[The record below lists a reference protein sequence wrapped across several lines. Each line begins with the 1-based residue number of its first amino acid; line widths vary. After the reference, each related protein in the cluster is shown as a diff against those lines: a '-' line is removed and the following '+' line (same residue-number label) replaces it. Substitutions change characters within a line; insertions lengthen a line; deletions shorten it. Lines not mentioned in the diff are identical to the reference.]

1 MGIYRIFKMF
11 VVSAMIFCLHF
22 SAYAKEQLKTKEA
35 IEKAI
40 EEEFKWLQAEAIVIT
55 EIATK
60 TGMDAELVPGMVTV
74 LQGRELEEK
83 GIRTVYEAISLVPGI
98 NTYINTIGDKQVSVR
113 GFGGGFFSGNLKLM
127 TDGIVMNDALN
138 ASGYATYNIPVKQ
151 IDRIEIIRG
160 PGSVIYGEY
169 AYAGVINV
177 ITRKKENHIY
187 GYYDSNNGYGGGGN
201 ASYAVPEKEF
211 SLNLGLSGFKSDGPD
226 VEAGKDRLYEGFFGL
241 KLGDFSNAPG
251 TVNEAQKDRFAN
263 LILKYKD
270 FSLTGQYISG
280 GSGDYFGIIN
290 VLPSD
295 NKQIVILYEHK
306 AVEAAQRI
314 NFSDS
319 FKTDVRAGCRLYNY
333 EIDRMEALPPITGL
347 PLPDGST
354 MDITPA
360 DGSLLSP
367 YYEEREFYTGA
378 DFIWKGINRHTL
390 LLGIK
395 YSETEMQDIW
405 IDVNTSDEHPGEMVR
420 LGSENNWLVENKKRS
435 IFSAYLQDMINITDR
450 FDITLGLRYDNYNDM
465 GDYLTP
471 RASAVWRL
479 ADHHIF
485 KAQYSESI
493 RPPCFIELYSKENS
507 AFKGNQ
513 DLDSAHIR
521 SYELGYIYRNPKI
534 TGRLTLFYSELKDNI
549 EYPKYADSIG
559 GYLIQYENIKD
570 TVKTK
575 GFELDFQHNILNNL
589 RLDGNLSFSDTEDE
603 TGEPLNGATD
613 WLANFG
619 LIYKPAD
626 DYSVSLQYRYV
637 GKRHRAPDD
646 NRDKLNAYNTVN
658 LTAGILNIFTKG
670 LTLRAGVSN
679 LFDAEIKY
687 PASVFKYEDGTIGY
701 TYPDDFPGTGREA
714 WIQISYDF

>member
-1 MGIYRIFKMF
+1 MLKIEKKIKNNGETMKKNSLAKTLIVWVCVFGF
-11 VVSAMIFCLHF
+11 SSAL
-22 SAYAKEQLKTKEA
+22 SAQDMSLKEA
-35 IEKAI
+35 DENIDQELRWLKA
-40 EEEFKWLQAEAIVIT
+40 ESIVIT

-74 LQGRELEEK
+74 LQGKELEDR
-83 GIRTVYEAISLVPGI
+83 GIRTVYEALSLVPGI
-98 NTYINTIGDKQVSVR
+98 NTHINSMGDKQASVR
-113 GFGGGFFSGNLKLM
+113 GLGGSFFSGNLKLM

-138 ASGYATYNIPVKQ
+138 ASGYATYNIPVRQ

-160 PGSVIYGEY
+160 PGSVVYGEY

-177 ITRKKENHIY
+177 ITRKNQNHVY
-187 GYYDSNNGYGGGGN
+187 GYYDSNEGYGGGGN
-201 ASYAVPEKEF
+201 LCCKFPEKDF

-263 LILKYKD
+263 LVLKYKD

-295 NKQIVILYEHK
+295 NKRVVILYEHK
-306 AVEAAQRI
+306 AVEAAQSI
-314 NFSDS
+314 SFSDF
-319 FKTDVRAGCRLYNY
+319 FKTDVKAGCRLYKY
-333 EIDRMEALPPITGL
+333 EFDRMEALPPITGL

-367 YYEEREFYTGA
+367 YYEEREFYGGA

-390 LLGIK
+390 LLGMK

-405 IDVNTSDEHPGEMVR
+405 VDVNTADEHPGETIR
-420 LGSENNWLVENKKRS
+420 LQGQDNWLAEDQKRS
-435 IFSAYLQDMINITDR
+435 IFSTYLQDMINITDR
-450 FDITLGLRYDNYNDM
+450 FDITLGLRYDRYNDM

-479 ADHHIF
+479 ADHHIL
-485 KAQYSESI
+485 KAQYSESV
-493 RPPCFIELYSKENS
+493 RPPSFTELYSKGNS
-507 AFKGNQ
+507 LLAGN
-513 DLDSAHIR
+513 DNLDSAHIR

-549 EYPKYADSIG
+549 EYPKYADSVG
-559 GYLIQYENIKD
+559 GYSIQYENIED
-570 TVKTK
+570 AVKTK
-575 GFELDFQHNILNNL
+575 GFELDFQHRLRHNL
-589 RLDGNLSFSDTEDE
+589 RLDGNLSFCSTEDD
-603 TGEPLNGATD
+603 TGEPFNGAAD

-626 DYSVSLQYRYV
+626 DYSLSLQYRYV

-646 NRDKLNAYNTVN
+646 NRDKSNAYNTVN

-687 PASVFKYEDGTIGY
+687 P
-701 TYPDDFPGTGREA
+701 
-714 WIQISYDF
+714 